1 VNHADVSVITYLVK
15 TLAIRG
21 TAEENMVERRN
32 LFKGSHDKIPKLIN
46 ESGMRHF
53 IAVSVKPPLY
63 GVPGSDPSSP
73 F

>member
-1 VNHADVSVITYLVK
+1 MQPDRIPSSLVK

-32 LFKGSHDKIPKLIN
+32 LFKGSHDKIPKLLE

-53 IAVSVKPPLY
+53 IAVGFGYS
-63 GVPGSDPSSP
+63 
-73 F
+73 